1 MYKTFTRF
9 WRRFLKF
16 AKVRGIMADSRRQTR
31 STRRRGSQ
39 TDAQFWSNQ
48 PDPLLIERGH
58 ADAIRLV
65 RRFSAII
72 RYMFL
77 NACRDRIVSSV
88 PRYLNLCWN
97 NSVSGNLGSRPNM
110 IKNGLSRECSL
121 GRKLYAAVARVHTL
135 SHSTLGLTCL
145 AKHVFKKA

>member
-1 MYKTFTRF
+1 MS
-9 WRRFLKF
+9 FL
-16 AKVRGIMADSRRQTR
+16 SR
-31 STRRRGSQ
+31 
-39 TDAQFWSNQ
+39 A
-48 PDPLLIERGH
+48 L
-58 ADAIRLV
+58 

-88 PRYLNLCWN
+88 PSYLNLCWN

-121 GRKLYAAVARVHTL
+121 GRKLYAAVARVHTS

-145 AKHVFKKA
+145 AKHVSRRHEILLFSHLIGAYKGVNRFYVLLPIPWPHSQIAYC

>member
-1 MYKTFTRF
+1 MD
-9 WRRFLKF
+9 FLRSLIGF
-16 AKVRGIMADSRRQTR
+16 AESWESFLGHAV
-31 STRRRGSQ
+31 
-39 TDAQFWSNQ
+39 
-48 PDPLLIERGH
+48 PLLSR
-58 ADAIRLV
+58 ALC
-65 RRFSAII
+65 RFSAII

-77 NACRDRIVSSV
+77 NACRDKIVSSV

-121 GRKLYAAVARVHTL
+121 GRKLYAAVAREHTS

-145 AKHVFKKA
+145 AKHVFQEGMKSFYSSI